1 MSAKKFIGFGLL
13 LSLLLLFSF
22 SVTARTAIAANESS
36 DNRKETFHKADHSF
50 HKNMLQPQVMQV
62 TVMPEH
68 SAKPL
73 AVAYST
79 LYCSESI
86 NLSLQPTRQA
96 NVFIQ
101 DVNRCESVSRL
112 LFPFHYFW

>member
-1 MSAKKFIGFGLL
+1 LLISSSVSAKSFI
-13 LSLLLLFSF
+13 
-22 SVTARTAIAANESS
+22 ANEFQ
-36 DNRKETFHKADHSF
+36 DKGKETLHKADHSF
-50 HKNMLQPQVMQV
+50 HKNMLQTQVMHV
-62 TVMPEH
+62 SALPEH

-79 LYCSESI
+79 LCYSEI
-86 NLSLQPTRQA
+86 TNLSLQPTGQA

-101 DVNRCESVSRL
+101 DLNRCESVSRL

>member
-1 MSAKKFIGFGLL
+1 MSTKKFIGFV
-13 LSLLLLFSF
+13 SLLLLFSF
-22 SVTARTAIAANESS
+22 SVTARTVITVNESS
-36 DNRKETFHKADHSF
+36 DNRKETFHKADHSL
-50 HKNMLQPQVMQV
+50 HKNMLQPQVMQI
-62 TVMPEH
+62 TVLPEH

-73 AVAYST
+73 PFAYSA
-79 LYCSESI
+79 LCCSESI